1 MDFIDQYLDRARDI
15 IGDRSA
21 DEKKY
26 DAEVLKWLRK
36 GRDIKKAIRKANR
49 MFPKEALTVTDDN
62 LAAVEAH
69 YDYLKTH
76 MSIASKLGLP
86 E

>member
-26 DAEVLKWLRK
+26 DAEVLKAYIPHIS
-36 GRDIKKAIRKANR
+36 G
-49 MFPKEALTVTDDN
+49 
-62 LAAVEAH
+62 
-69 YDYLKTH
+69 
-76 MSIASKLGLP
+76 SIAPICNSLTFQSLSAS
-86 E
+86 